1 MSPSAYPGLA
11 VASWMDQ
18 AGLVGTVVGAAT
30 SLLKGRHVSHAGF
43 VWRLDTTYSH
53 PSWAMA
59 CLVLGRFAPACEVRS
74 SGQEGSFPPDSCAA
88 KISPPCRSEVA
99 QNLHPSLPQTTA
111 DVWRPLC
118 PHWVD
123 GVYSL
128 HTILRQRGVSCKG
141 ALDDMVGPTNVEAP
155 R

>member
-53 PSWAMA
+53 TSWAMA

-74 SGQEGSFPPDSCAA
+74 SGQADSFPPDSCAA

-99 QNLHPSLPQTTA
+99 QNLHPPSLR
-111 DVWRPLC
+111 RPLTSGGHYALTGLTGFTASPPFAPAWC
-118 PHWVD
+118 
-123 GVYSL
+123 
-128 HTILRQRGVSCKG
+128 IMQRCSG
-141 ALDDMVGPTNVEAP
+141 
-155 R
+155 